1 MAEHASEYTH
11 GEMDIRQNVAS
22 FHVFVLMAKWGSLAV
37 AVGVL
42 FFALLFCTQTGFVG
56 SAIPALVVLV
66 LGVLLLRDKRGSA
79 HA

>member
-1 MAEHASEYTH
+1 MAEHASHYTH
-11 GEMDIRQNVAS
+11 GEMDIRQNQAS

-42 FFALLFCTQTGFVG
+42 FFTLLFCTEVGFLG
-56 SAIPALVVLV
+56 AAIPALVVLV
-66 LGVLLLRDKRGSA
+66 AGIALLREKRGAA